1 MQAGTLIELDE
12 HRSVAAP
19 DRPRSGRTV
28 MVVVLVVALALL
40 GGGQAAPPSRIA
52 AVATVPTRSL
62 TAVLLTAATVYVA
75 EDSGVPVLTA
85 YALPDGRAR
94 WRIRLIDAARTI
106 RSVTD
111 AGVLV
116 IATSSEV
123 AGTARL
129 VVVDAA
135 TGRVLWSQWQATV
148 VDVPPG
154 GQVLIEWRGDIDLE
168 RAQLRRVD
176 LRTGEVTW
184 SRPVPASADVAAS
197 HDPDRTDSGALLVT
211 DADGAAQLLA
221 EGTGT
226 ELASGQVGSLVGNL
240 VLTPGPPGDAP
251 APVGERAPVRLLGG
265 EFLVQHRRNTGT
277 GWLTAFDLDTL
288 TERWSVTG
296 DLLGTPFRCGRA
308 LCLGAAEGI
317 RAVDPATGAVRWT
330 ADRWQYASPLGEDRL
345 LGYGPHGFG
354 VLDAGT
360 GRTRGEVGAG
370 WTRVLLNGSGPPL
383 LGRIDTDRYWLAVL
397 RPEPVAPDPLGYL
410 TGVDGPSCQVS
421 GELLACLTVRDS
433 LTVWR
438 LRSPSI

>member
-1 MQAGTLIELDE
+1 
-12 HRSVAAP
+12 V
-19 DRPRSGRTV
+19 
-28 MVVVLVVALALL
+28 LALL

-52 AVATVPTRSL
+52 ALAAVPTRSL
-62 TAVLLTAATVYVA
+62 TATLLIPAAVYVA

-135 TGRVLWSQWQATV
+135 TGQVLWSLWQATV

-154 GQVLIEWRGDIDLE
+154 GGILLEWRAEPPERPDLRPAQTKQADTDPG
-168 RAQLRRVD
+168 RAELRRVD

-184 SRPVPASADVAAS
+184 SRPVPAGADVAAS
-197 HDPDRTDSGALLVT
+197 HDPRRTGSGALLVT
-211 DADGAAQLLA
+211 DADGAAQVLA
-221 EGTGT
+221 EDTGT
-226 ELASGQVGSLVGNL
+226 VLASGEVGSLVGNL
-240 VLTPGPPGDAP
+240 VLTPGPPGEAP
-251 APVGERAPVRLLGG
+251 APAGERAPVSLLGG

-308 LCLGAAEGI
+308 LCMGAAQGI

-330 ADRWQYASPLGEDRL
+330 AGRWQYASPLGEDGL

-360 GRTRGEVGAG
+360 GRTRGEVGAA
-370 WTRVLLNGSGPPL
+370 WTRVLLNGAGPPL
-383 LGRIDTDRYWLAVL
+383 LGRADADRYWLALL
-397 RPEPVAPDPLGYL
+397 RRDPVEAEPVGSLS
-410 TGVDGPSCQVS
+410 GVDGTSCQVS
-421 GELLACLTVRDS
+421 GALLACLTTRGA
-433 LTVWR
+433 LGVWR